1 MVIYGDNKH
10 IFHSYANFTSR
21 FKLKFNPIF
30 VITLTNH
37 NRVVYPQGNFTVLDI
52 MYWIH
57 LS

>member
-1 MVIYGDNKH
+1 MVIYGDNMH

-37 NRVVYPQGNFTVLDI
+37 NRVVYPQGNFTVSDI
-52 MYWIH
+52 MY
-57 LS
+57 